1 MTTEQTT
8 KESEFAEIKSKIH
21 AKLAEIFK
29 KYGKEYRFSEGNSW
43 QEWENELRIGVGFY
57 GELSWTS
64 NLTKYNS
71 NLELTPSYLGR
82 TVSKEG
88 NLMRFRRVDRKI
100 SLSKPLDQ
108 IYKEIEKVVATL
120 PAYVEKIKE
129 AQAIEAKQ
137 QANRQSRDEATFE
150 SARELS
156 RITGYPVQYRTGINT
171 AQSPYQSL
179 KIAEYSTDVA
189 EVVIKVPVPEFE
201 AFHRAVMSARTSCIK
216 V

>member
-8 KESEFAEIKSKIH
+8 KESEFAEIKLKIH

-29 KYGKEYRFSEGNSW
+29 KYGKEYRCSEGNNSW

-57 GELSWTS
+57 GESSWTS

-71 NLELTPSYLGR
+71 NLELTPSYLGQ

-88 NLMRFRRVDRKI
+88 NLMRFRKVDSKI

-137 QANRQSRDEATFE
+137 QANRAGTR
-150 SARELS
+150 
-156 RITGYPVQYRTGINT
+156 
-171 AQSPYQSL
+171 
-179 KIAEYSTDVA
+179 
-189 EVVIKVPVPEFE
+189 
-201 AFHRAVMSARTSCIK
+201 
-216 V
+216 